1 MRIYKIWALL
11 QDADV
16 ESYLDDFA
24 ELPSANPL

>member
-1 MRIYKIWALL
+1 MYEIWAPL

-16 ESYLDDFA
+16 WSYLDDFA